1 MSERRYGYFSA
12 HSFFHQMDA
21 LSKFIWVFL
30 SSMLAF
36 VLWQPWQVAIQVA
49 VLMIITISFSR
60 RCLDNVVK
68 AWVLFTF
75 LGGCILFFHVLMR
88 HEGALLWRW
97 GIFVIHS
104 DGLQKGLMYALR
116 LMAIMGS
123 SYVFVRTTNPRE
135 LVVGLIHLG
144 VPYRYAWMV
153 FLTMLTVP
161 IFESEAV
168 IVREAQLVRGVRPAA
183 NPLLERLSMAQRY
196 VLPLL
201 VSGLRRVEN
210 LAIAMDSRA
219 FGAYPTRTFVDEFR
233 WTRSGLLF
241 MGVTTAAFLALL
253 GLRFFWLR

>member
-1 MSERRYGYFSA
+1 MSERRYGYFYA
-12 HSFFHQMDA
+12 RSFFHRMDA

-36 VLWQPWQVAIQVA
+36 VLWEPWQIALQVS
-49 VLMIITISFSR
+49 LLILFTLSFSR
-60 RCLDNVVK
+60 RCLGNALK
-68 AWVLFTF
+68 AWALFIF
-75 LGGCILFFHVLMR
+75 LGLCILFFHVLMR
-88 HEGALLWRW
+88 HEGELLWRW
-97 GIFVIHS
+97 GIFAIHT
-104 DGLQKGLMYALR
+104 DGVQMGLMYALR
-116 LMAIMGS
+116 LIAIMGS

-144 VPYRYAWMV
+144 APYRYAWMI

-168 IVREAQLVRGVRPAA
+168 IVREAQLVRGARPAA
-183 NPLLERLSMAQRY
+183 NPLLERLYMAQRY

-219 FGAYPTRTFVDEFR
+219 FGAFPTRTFVDGFH
-233 WTRSGLLF
+233 WTWSGLVF
-241 MGVTTAAFLALL
+241 MGGTAVLFIALL
-253 GLRFFWLR
+253 GVRLFWLR